1 MHSFRSAALGVS
13 ETKDGS
19 ERTADHVDI
28 GAREAGPDV
37 IKLRPQGEM
46 LVQAQIH
53 SAADAAHA
61 SRLLKQDRCCHQNH
75 FSHCS
80 LLRIFPEF
88 SSGERKLRSAGEK
101 LKRQGTPRGRKR
113 GMSHDVAALRLGRVE
128 RKGLTGQKVE
138 RGGRDAIRGSGQAG
152 ATALRKP
159 CGERRKRYFTSQVS
173 PARRSLARSPGP
185 RLAMT
190 AWTCSFMT
198 SS

>member
-1 MHSFRSAALGVS
+1 M
-13 ETKDGS
+13 
-19 ERTADHVDI
+19 
-28 GAREAGPDV
+28 RE
-37 IKLRPQGEM
+37 
-46 LVQAQIH
+46 
-53 SAADAAHA
+53 
-61 SRLLKQDRCCHQNH
+61 SRLSGSVEGVMSDHDSYSDFRN
-75 FSHCS
+75 FRPVRESYAV
-80 LLRIFPEF
+80 RER
-88 SSGERKLRSAGEK
+88 SSSDKE
-101 LKRQGTPRGRKR
+101 RQGAGNAGCRTMSRRFVLDELKGKDLQGGRWR
-113 GMSHDVAALRLGRVE
+113 SRVAWAPTAAGATHAVP
-128 RKGLTGQKVE
+128 KGQKVE